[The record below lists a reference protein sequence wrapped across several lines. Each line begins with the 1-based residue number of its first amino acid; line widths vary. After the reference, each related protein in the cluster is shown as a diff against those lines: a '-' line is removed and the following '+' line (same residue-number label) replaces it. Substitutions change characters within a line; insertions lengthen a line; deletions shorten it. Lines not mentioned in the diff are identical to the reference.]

1 MHISFGVL
9 FVTQSAGCLH
19 FRPYSELSESLSLN
33 EWVNSNSIQLKL
45 TELCLFSG
53 FDAISWD
60 RAQMA
65 IKLSNHRFIY
75 STMAAVLTV
84 IFSLYSIR
92 NECQYWAKEWQERTS
107 LSVWIQEE
115 RLTNPSSGSSAV
127 SFLWLQMESVWVGH
141 MYQGTACRISQKQKW
156 EQNIVGRTT
165 GTLWKSFCNIV
176 QATHVKMKTARHFFP
191 SVGRVY

>member
-1 MHISFGVL
+1 MFTFPFLFWVTRTFIFERMSERWRRSATMDWASSVL
-9 FVTQSAGCLH
+9 
-19 FRPYSELSESLSLN
+19 R
-33 EWVNSNSIQLKL
+33 
-45 TELCLFSG
+45 

-75 STMAAVLTV
+75 ITMEAVLTV
-84 IFSLYSIR
+84 SFSLYSIR

-107 LSVWIQEE
+107 LSVWIREE

-127 SFLWLQMESVWVGH
+127 SFLWLQMESIWVGH
-141 MYQGTACRISQKQKW
+141 MYQGTACRISQRQKW
-156 EQNIVGRTT
+156 EQNTVGRTA

-176 QATHVKMKTARHFFP
+176 QATHVETKTAGHFFP